1 MQRISAIVWLTWKA
15 AFRYR
20 LFWVLAAL
28 LVGAV
33 VGLPLLIKDDGTAR
47 GFTQILLT
55 YTLSAIT
62 ALLGIA
68 TLWLACGTLARDI
81 EEAQIQMV
89 VVKPIARWQI
99 WIGKWLGI
107 ISLNA
112 LLLAIAGGSV
122 FFLMQWRANRLS
134 PEQQKI
140 LRNEV
145 LVARASVKEVPPDF
159 RSVVENELQRRLQTI
174 STNPTNIPA
183 IRKQLEEQVKAGIQ
197 SVPPGRFRP
206 WRIELGRAKDS
217 LHQQPLFLRV
227 KFFTAQSNPS
237 GTFIALWQVGNPE
250 TKKFWRSDPMSFAAE
265 TFHEFPIPA
274 DLFDENGTL
283 EIVFIN
289 PNETTLLFPLDDGL
303 EVLYREG
310 SFGLNFARGLGIIFF
325 WLALLATL
333 GLAAASLLSFPVAAF
348 VSLAILMMS
357 LSSGTLSSVVQEGTL
372 LGVNHE
378 SGLAEAQSILDT
390 VFIPFFRAALKIINL
405 IQGFSPIDSLS
416 TGRSITWTQLGLAGL
431 QIVLLLGG
439 IIAAI
444 GMIIFSRREL
454 ATAQGNS

>member
-1 MQRISAIVWLTWKA
+1 MQRITAIVWLTWKA

-62 ALLGIA
+62 GLLGIA

-89 VVKPIARWQI
+89 VTKPISRWQI

-112 LLLAIAGGSV
+112 LLLAVAGGSV
-122 FFLMQWRANRLS
+122 FFLLQWRAKRLP
-134 PEQQKI
+134 PEQQMV

-145 LVARASVKEVPPDF
+145 LVARAGVKEVLPDLGD
-159 RSVVENELQRRLQTI
+159 VVEKELERRLQT
-174 STNPTNIPA
+174 SSVNPTNIPA
-183 IRKQLEEQVKAGIQ
+183 LRKQIEEQVKAGIQ
-197 SVPPGRFRP
+197 SVRPGGYRP

-217 LHQQPLFLRV
+217 LRNQPLFLRV
-227 KFFTAQSNPS
+227 KFFTPQGSSTA
-237 GTFIALWQVGNPE
+237 TYIALWQVGNPE
-250 TKKFWRSDPMSFAAE
+250 TKNVWRSEPMSFSAE
-265 TFHEFPIPA
+265 TFHEFPIPPN
-274 DLFDENGTL
+274 LFDENGVL
-283 EIVFIN
+283 DIVFLN
-289 PNETTLLFPLDDGL
+289 PNETTVLFPLEEGL
-303 EVLYREG
+303 EVLYRES
-310 SFGLNFARGLGIIFF
+310 SFGINFARGLGIIFC

-348 VSLAILMMS
+348 VSLAVLIVG
-357 LSSGTLSSVVQEGTL
+357 LSSRTLSSVAQEGTL
-372 LGVNHE
+372 LGVSHE
-378 SGLAEAQSILDT
+378 SGLAEAQSILDS
-390 VFIPFFRAALKIINL
+390 VFVPFFRATLKVINL
-405 IQGFSPIDSLS
+405 VEGFSPIDALS

-444 GMIIFSRREL
+444 GIIIFNRREL